1 MELKSN
7 QPVLSSKDSGLGII
21 KSRPQGIIDTTDI
34 TT

>member
-7 QPVLSSKDSGLGII
+7 QPVLSKDSGLGII
-21 KSRPQGIIDTTDI
+21 KSRPQDIIDTIDI